1 MISLE
6 ANFDTI
12 YPLAPTKGKVCWPRQ
27 LIMKAASIHIESLPK
42 FNKTVQNLLA
52 FEFFFSFRNADSNIG
67 AQNTTKHSTGKMI
80 SNV

>member
-52 FEFFFSFRNADSNIG
+52 FEIFILFQERRFKYWSP
-67 AQNTTKHSTGKMI
+67 
-80 SNV
+80 